1 MLIGFVA
8 DLHLDYKLGP
18 RVDARGVNLRSADLE
33 AALAQVVD
41 GFIRANIDVAVFAGD
56 VFDHPNP
63 SERARQAVA
72 TAIWRL
78 NEAGVKSLLMRGNHD
93 ARASLLDGTAIG
105 TAATN
110 VPDIIVADA
119 FAIKTEIIGDVAFT
133 LVPWMRSDADFLHA
147 IEEVAPVPGKHN
159 LLVLHCGLADL
170 PEYAEMRPGSQ
181 TITSSLVP
189 KGFDWIFSGHFHG
202 FRTFPKLKFTFI
214 GSPERKSVSELGQHE
229 KGFLTYDSATRKI
242 VHHVVATRPWYD
254 LGILDAS
261 KWDAPTVLAE
271 LEGLRA
277 GLPDWNEALVRVK
290 LDAVRPEVYGALNML
305 AIAELKASAAY
316 ADIEIRT
323 SNPIWREAAE
333 GEDNAA
339 QGNGRVLLEDL
350 PAEWAGFTA
359 RLEGVD
365 EAMRAKIERLGAAAL
380 GSGGQ
385 ARAVAQAV
393 EAELAETEG

>member
-8 DLHLDYKLGP
+8 DPHLDYKLGS
-18 RVDARGVNLRSADLE
+18 RTDERGVNLRSADLE
-33 AALAQVVD
+33 AALERVID
-41 GFIRANIDVAVFAGD
+41 GFIRARVDVAVFAGD
-56 VFDHPNP
+56 IFDHPNP

-78 NEAGVKSLLMRGNHD
+78 KEVGIKSILMRGNHD

-119 FAIKTEIIGDVAFT
+119 FEVHVAIVDDVAFT
-133 LVPWMRSDADFLHA
+133 LVPWMRSDADFLRV
-147 IEEVAPVPGKHN
+147 IESLTPVPDKHN
-159 LLVLHCGLADL
+159 LLVMHCGLADL

-181 TITSSLVP
+181 TITRSLVP
-189 KGFDWIFSGHFHG
+189 SGFDWIFSGHFHG
-202 FRTFPKLKFTFI
+202 HRTFPDLKFTFI
-214 GSPERKSVSELGQHE
+214 GSPERKSVTELGQHE
-229 KGFLTYDSATRKI
+229 KGFLTYDTKTRKI
-242 VHHVVATRPWYD
+242 THHVVATRAWYD
-254 LGILDAS
+254 LGVLDAS
-261 KWDAPTVLAE
+261 KWDAPTLLAE

-277 GLPDWNEALVRVK
+277 GLPDWDKALVRVK
-290 LDAVRPEVYGALNML
+290 LDAVRPEVYGSLNML

-323 SNPIWREAAE
+323 SNPIWREALE
-333 GEDNAA
+333 GEDAREA
-339 QGNGRVLLEDL
+339 SNGRVLLEDL

-359 RLEGVD
+359 RMEDVD
-365 EAMRAKIERLGAAAL
+365 APMRAKIERIGALAL

-385 ARAVAQAV
+385 AKAVARAV
-393 EAELAETEG
+393 EEELAQTEG